1 MAYTLIANSGIHITT
16 FPLEIKTKE
25 KFSLWFHEWYD
36 TTNGEWILDLAHEIT
51 TETNRYFFKK
61 KKLFDNGFL
70 SEATGCGDIDVS
82 SLAEEGI
89 IPLMIDEEMQ
99 CTGEIYKMTFSDKA
113 NTLDFF
119 ENKWLPLPYFF
130 KRSKTKF
137 KFGPLNW
144 SRFMLIP
151 IDSTEQA
158 KHYNVIL
165 AFQL

>member
-82 SLAEEGI
+82 
-89 IPLMIDEEMQ
+89 
-99 CTGEIYKMTFSDKA
+99 
-113 NTLDFF
+113 
-119 ENKWLPLPYFF
+119 
-130 KRSKTKF
+130 
-137 KFGPLNW
+137 
-144 SRFMLIP
+144 
-151 IDSTEQA
+151 
-158 KHYNVIL
+158 
-165 AFQL
+165 